1 MARYTESSCKKCRRY
16 GSKLFLKGDRCMG
29 EKCAFQKRPN
39 IPGQHGPTSR
49 RGKLTDYGSHLIEKQ
64 KARFHYGIMESQFSR
79 YYVEASGQ
87 RKIPS
92 GDRLLQLLELRLDN
106 VIYRL
111 GLASSRPFARQMVL
125 HRKVKVN
132 NRYVNIPSFRVKPGD
147 VVTFKDEFLS
157 NVYVKSS
164 LEKGEVVPTWLSLN
178 LADKKAEVLSL
189 PTKEEIKTPFNEQLI
204 VEFYSK

>member
-1 MARYTESSCKKCRRY
+1 M
-16 GSKLFLKGDRCMG
+16 
-29 EKCAFQKRPN
+29 
-39 IPGQHGPTSR
+39 
-49 RGKLTDYGSHLIEKQ
+49 TDYGSHLVEKQ

-79 YYVEASGQ
+79 YYVEASRQ
-87 RKIPS
+87 RKIPT

-111 GLASSRPFARQMVL
+111 GLTTSRPFARQIVL

-132 NRYVNIPSFRVKPGD
+132 NRFVNIPSYRVKPGD
-147 VVTFKDEFLS
+147 VITFQDDILG

-164 LEKGEVVPTWLSLN
+164 LERGEAIPTWLN
-178 LADKKAEVLSL
+178 LSITDKKAEVLSL
-189 PTKEEIKTPFNEQLI
+189 PTKEEIKTPFNEQFI

>member
-1 MARYTESSCKKCRRY
+1 MARYTESKCKKCRRY

-49 RGKLTDYGSHLIEKQ
+49 RGKMTDYGSHLIEKQ
-64 KARFHYGIMESQFSR
+64 KVRFHYGIMESQFGR
-79 YYVEASGQ
+79 YYVEASRQ
-87 RKIPS
+87 RKIPT

-106 VIYRL
+106 VIFRL
-111 GLASSRPFARQMVL
+111 GLTSSRPFARQIVL

-132 NRYVNIPSFRVKPGD
+132 NRFVNIPSYRVKPGD
-147 VVTFKDEFLS
+147 VITFNDDILG

-164 LEKGEVVPTWLSLN
+164 LERGEAIPTWLNFSIT
-178 LADKKAEVLSL
+178 DKKAEVLSL
-189 PTKEEIKTPFNEQLI
+189 PTKEEIKTPFNEQFI

>member
-1 MARYTESSCKKCRRY
+1 MAKYTDSKCKKCRRY

-49 RGKLTDYGSHLIEKQ
+49 RAKLTDYGSHLIEKQ
-64 KARFHYGIMESQFSR
+64 KARFHYGIMETQFGR
-79 YYVEASGQ
+79 YYAEASRQ
-87 RKIPS
+87 RKIPT

-106 VIYRL
+106 VIFRL
-111 GLASSRPFARQMVL
+111 GLTSSRPFARQMVL
-125 HRKVKVN
+125 HRKVQVN

-147 VVTFKDEFLS
+147 IITFKDDLLS

-164 LEKGEVVPTWLSLN
+164 LEKGEAVPTWLSLS
-178 LADKKAEVLSL
+178 LADKKAEILSL

>member
-1 MARYTESSCKKCRRY
+1 MARYTESKCKKCRRY

-49 RGKLTDYGSHLIEKQ
+49 RGKMTDYGSHLIEKQ
-64 KARFHYGIMESQFSR
+64 KARFHYGIMESQFGR
-79 YYVEASGQ
+79 YYVEASRQ
-87 RKIPS
+87 RKIPT
-92 GDRLLQLLELRLDN
+92 GDRMLQLLELRLDN
-106 VIYRL
+106 VIFRL
-111 GLASSRPFARQMVL
+111 GLTSSRPFARQIVL

-132 NRYVNIPSFRVKPGD
+132 NRFVNIPSYRVKPGD
-147 VVTFKDEFLS
+147 VITFNDDILG

-164 LEKGEVVPTWLSLN
+164 LERGEAIPTWLNISIT
-178 LADKKAEVLSL
+178 DKKAEVLSL
-189 PTKEEIKTPFNEQLI
+189 PTKEEIKTPFNEQFI

>member
-1 MARYTESSCKKCRRY
+1 MARYTESKCKKCRRY

-49 RGKLTDYGSHLIEKQ
+49 RGKMTDYGSHLIEKQ
-64 KARFHYGIMESQFSR
+64 KARFHYGIMESQFGR
-79 YYVEASGQ
+79 YYVEASRQ
-87 RKIPS
+87 RKIPT

-111 GLASSRPFARQMVL
+111 GITSSRPFARQIVL

-132 NRYVNIPSFRVKPGD
+132 NRYVNIPSYRVKPGD
-147 VVTFKDEFLS
+147 VITFNDDILG

-164 LEKGEVVPTWLSLN
+164 LERGEAVPTWLN
-178 LADKKAEVLSL
+178 LSVSDKKAEVLSL
-189 PTKEEIKTPFNEQLI
+189 PTKEEIKTPFNEQFI

>member
-1 MARYTESSCKKCRRY
+1 MARYTESKCKKCRRY

-49 RGKLTDYGSHLIEKQ
+49 RGKMTDYGSHLIEKQ
-64 KARFHYGIMESQFSR
+64 KVRFHYGIMESQFGR
-79 YYVEASGQ
+79 YYVEASRQ
-87 RKIPS
+87 RKIPT

-106 VIYRL
+106 VIFRL
-111 GLASSRPFARQMVL
+111 GLTSSRPFARQIVL

-132 NRYVNIPSFRVKPGD
+132 NRFVNIPAYRVKPGD
-147 VVTFKDEFLS
+147 VITFNDDILG

-164 LEKGEVVPTWLSLN
+164 LERGEAIPTWLNFSIT
-178 LADKKAEVLSL
+178 DKKAEVLSL
-189 PTKEEIKTPFNEQLI
+189 PTKEEIKTPFNEQFI

>member
-1 MARYTESSCKKCRRY
+1 MARYTESKCKKCRRY

-49 RGKLTDYGSHLIEKQ
+49 RGKMTDYGSHLIEKQ
-64 KARFHYGIMESQFSR
+64 KARFHYGIMESQFGR
-79 YYVEASGQ
+79 YYVEASRQ
-87 RKIPS
+87 RKIPT

-111 GLASSRPFARQMVL
+111 GLTSSRPFARQIVL

-132 NRYVNIPSFRVKPGD
+132 NRFVNIPSYRVKPGD
-147 VVTFKDEFLS
+147 VITFNDDILG

-164 LEKGEVVPTWLSLN
+164 IERGEAVPTWLNLSLT
-178 LADKKAEVLSL
+178 DKKAEVLSL
-189 PTKEEIKTPFNEQLI
+189 PTKEEIKTPFNEQFI